1 MTYLLLIVETYP
13 EPTAASL
20 PTGAMTATQHIR
32 IRERKKRSI
41 LDSLNDDISLF
52 IQAGDHFRALMHD
65 VPFICDV
72 TIMER

>member
-1 MTYLLLIVETYP
+1 
-13 EPTAASL
+13 
-20 PTGAMTATQHIR
+20 MTATQHIR

-52 IQAGDHFRALMHD
+52 VQAGDHFRALMHD

>member
-1 MTYLLLIVETYP
+1 
-13 EPTAASL
+13 
-20 PTGAMTATQHIR
+20 MTATQHIR

-52 IQAGDHFRALMHD
+52 IQAGDHFRALMLD